1 MLDREGGESLH
12 KRLLLYK
19 LQVKRTISVFLKKI
33 YVKCYHL
40 SPEPSRSGVL

>member
-19 LQVKRTISVFLKKI
+19 LQVKRTISVFLKKYI
-33 YVKCYHL
+33 CEVL
-40 SPEPSRSGVL
+40 SFVT